1 MMNKEDQI
9 NNVWIQNLKKAID
22 SKIVKNIK
30 NKSEAV

>member
-1 MMNKEDQI
+1 MNKEDQI